1 MAATQVNIRMDDSL
15 KQAGDEVLERYGFSA
30 TQAIRALWEYVAHS
44 GEVPDFMLSAE
55 PDADECA
62 RKLALIEGGRGAE
75 GRRFAVRARLA
86 LPALCP
92 GSRTRS
98 CWRRPIPNG
107 SDFLPGRLKWPCG
120 LKVFCSILTC

>member
-1 MAATQVNIRMDDSL
+1 MAAMQVNIRMDDSL

-62 RKLALIEGGRGAE
+62 RKLALIEGGEGPRGGGSQCARGWHCLHSARGVERGAVGGGLCRTVRISCRGGLN
-75 GRRFAVRARLA
+75 GRAV
-86 LPALCP
+86 
-92 GSRTRS
+92 
-98 CWRRPIPNG
+98 
-107 SDFLPGRLKWPCG
+107 
-120 LKVFCSILTC
+120 